1 MAYEIPGFRMSLPAA
16 SELTTDIAILVAA
29 GTPHVFRFVSV
40 DSSGEI
46 DYTAAT
52 GKDTASALATVGV
65 LQDDPSVA
73 GEPGSIM
80 VTGVS
85 KVEAGTG
92 GVTRGQRVVTVDST
106 TSAGRITDVTDNG
119 DDQIAVGIAL
129 ETFAAG
135 EFGAVLLMTPGG
147 NRDAL
152 D

>member
-16 SELTTDIAILVAA
+16 SGLTTDIAILQAA
-29 GTPHVFRFVSV
+29 GTSHVFRFVSV
-40 DSSGEI
+40 DSSGEV
-46 DYTAAT
+46 DYSAAT

-65 LQDDPSVA
+65 LQDDPKAGGVA
-73 GEPGSIM
+73 SIM

-92 GVTRGQRVVTVDST
+92 GVTVGQLVVTVDST
-106 TSAGRITDVTDNG
+106 VEAGRITDVTDNG
-119 DDQIAVGIAL
+119 DDQVAVGIAL
-129 ETFAAG
+129 QTFAAG

-147 NRDAL
+147 NRDAI